1 MTINGGAA
9 ISMFD
14 DPRLFLGIYHDL
26 TIEKGEKNGNCP
38 MVKKWATLK
47 KVTGV
52 T

>member
-38 MVKKWATLK
+38 MVKKS
-47 KVTGV
+47 GQR
-52 T
+52 